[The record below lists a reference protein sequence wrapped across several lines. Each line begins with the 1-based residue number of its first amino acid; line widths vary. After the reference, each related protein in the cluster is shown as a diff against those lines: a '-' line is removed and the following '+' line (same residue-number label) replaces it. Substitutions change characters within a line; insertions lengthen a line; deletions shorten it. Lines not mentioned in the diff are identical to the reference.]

1 MRNTTELIKNIVSDM
16 DDKIESG
23 DHSQESIVD
32 MVVEGLHGEGYN
44 PDEVSTQMGA
54 QAEALVEAAFLSY
67 NLYYAPH
74 RTSRDYL
81 AKTTRLVCPSRFDV
95 SSSFFSL

>member
-1 MRNTTELIKNIVSDM
+1 MRDITELIKDIVSDM

-23 DHSQESIVD
+23 DYSQENIVD
-32 MVVEGLHGEGYN
+32 MVVKGLHGEGYS

-67 NLYYAPH
+67 NLYYPPH

-81 AKTTRLVCPSRFDV
+81 AETTNLVC
-95 SSSFFSL
+95 SSSFA